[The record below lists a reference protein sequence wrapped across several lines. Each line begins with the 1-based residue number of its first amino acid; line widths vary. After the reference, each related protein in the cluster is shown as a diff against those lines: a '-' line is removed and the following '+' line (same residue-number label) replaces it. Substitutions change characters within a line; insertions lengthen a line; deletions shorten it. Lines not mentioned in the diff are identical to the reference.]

1 MSAVERCAEVEAEED
16 KHSDISPVAPVGSAV
31 IPTLTIIP
39 KKGMII
45 PILGAT
51 SRSRRSGRNSLA
63 DALLTKTQQRVL
75 GALFGQPERSFYA
88 SELIRDAGTGSGAAQ
103 RELARLEESGLIVA
117 RRIGHQKHYQA
128 NALSPLY
135 SELRNIVLKTVGL
148 AEPLRDALKTV
159 ASGIRAAFVYGSVA
173 KATDQAASDIDLMI
187 ISDSL
192 TYGEVFG
199 ALERVTRTV
208 GRKVNPTVY
217 TAAEFSMRART
228 ENAFVT
234 RVLEQPKLW
243 VIGSEDD
250 LPVAA

>member
-1 MSAVERCAEVEAEED
+1 MIV
-16 KHSDISPVAPVGSAV
+16 
-31 IPTLTIIP
+31 PTLGIRT
-39 KKGMII
+39 GS
-45 PILGAT
+45 G
-51 SRSRRSGRNSLA
+51 RSGRKSLA
-63 DALLTKTQQRVL
+63 DALFTKTQQRVMRV
-75 GALFGQPERSFYA
+75 LFGQPERSFYA
-88 SELIRDAGTGSGAAQ
+88 SELIRNAGTGSGAAQ
-103 RELARLEESGLIVA
+103 RELARLEGSGLIVA

-128 NALSPLY
+128 NAASPLF

-148 AEPLRDALKTV
+148 TEPLRAALKPLSS
-159 ASGIRAAFVYGSVA
+159 AIRVAFVYGSVA

-192 TYGEVFG
+192 TYGDVFG

-217 TAAEFSMRART
+217 TAAEFSKRART

-234 RVLEQPKLW
+234 RVLKQPKLW

-250 LPVAA
+250 VPIAA